1 MIRPRRKDP
10 PRSRAATKQLRRQQ
24 LIDSTIESI
33 AKRGFA
39 ETTLAKVADGAGLS
53 RGIVNFHFRSKDALL
68 VETLQY
74 LTEDYRA
81 AWTGALEKAGPTVAD
96 RLWAMVD
103 IDFDPSICSRKKI
116 AVWYAFWGEAKSRP
130 TYLKVCDAADAEYN
144 RVMRG
149 LCGEIVAEGGYAG
162 IEPELIA
169 DGLDAMLNGMWLS
182 LLLDPR
188 GFDRE
193 ANKHIC
199 RAFLASSFPDHFSP
213 ARRGAT
219 ATATSSMARSG
230 T

>member
-1 MIRPRRKDP
+1 MRPGRKEAP
-10 PRSRAATKQLRRQQ
+10 LSRAATKLLRRQQ

-39 ETTLAKVADGAGLS
+39 ETTLANVADGAGLS
-53 RGIVNFHFRSKDALL
+53 RGIVNFHFQSKDALL

-81 AWTGALEKAGPTVAD
+81 AWRRAIAKAGPRPAD
-96 RLWAMVD
+96 RLWAM
-103 IDFDPSICSRKKI
+103 IEADFDPAICNRKKI

-144 RVMRG
+144 DVMRG
-149 LCGEIVAEGGYAG
+149 ICREIVAEGGYASV
-162 IEPELIA
+162 EAEMVA

-188 GFDRE
+188 GFDRA
-193 ANKHIC
+193 ANKRIC
-199 RAFLASSFPDHFSP
+199 RAFLASSFPDHFSRD
-213 ARRGAT
+213 RRDA
-219 ATATSSMARSG
+219 A
-230 T
+230 